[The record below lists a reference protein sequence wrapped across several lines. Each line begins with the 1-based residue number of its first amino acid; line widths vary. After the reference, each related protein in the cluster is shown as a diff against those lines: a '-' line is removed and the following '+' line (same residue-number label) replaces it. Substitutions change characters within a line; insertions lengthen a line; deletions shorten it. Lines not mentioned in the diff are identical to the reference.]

1 MSPGARTI
9 PAAMVLPT
17 AAEMPNHM
25 PSTRSKRPR
34 PGAVVLDTDA
44 PVPNSV
50 LDVVATPDVLDNGL
64 RKSAKRGD
72 DKGHSGKCKPKR
84 KRKRGIESRI
94 LEPEKTLAVKSEVAR
109 HPPAQRTEGAAE
121 VSVVIP
127 CLDEAKSIGICVE
140 KALTAFRGAGLRG
153 EVVVADNG
161 STDGSIEIAEK
172 LGARVVHV
180 QQRGYGL
187 ALRAGIAAAHGAFIV
202 MGDADDSYDFS
213 EVPRFVEM
221 WRKGNDV
228 VMGNR
233 FRGEIKPGAMPWHHK
248 YIGNPGLSS
257 LLNLFFGAGIGDSH
271 CGMRGFTRAVYERMD
286 LRSTGMEFAS
296 EFVIKAAQLG
306 AKIAEIPITLWPDKR
321 GRPPHLRSFRDGW
334 RHLRF
339 MLLYAPNWLFVL
351 PGALFMMLG
360 LFLVFW
366 LLPGPRAFTGHVVL
380 DVHTMIF
387 GVIFTLLGA
396 QILSI
401 GAFAKVFSYA
411 ERFDHRGTVS
421 LKRVLKR
428 VKLESGLLLGG
439 MMFLAGFAGCAWVT
453 WKWVASG
460 FGPLQEV
467 RQVLFWAMWLFL
479 GLQIIFASFFLS
491 MLGIS
496 RGTYI
501 GDYDLK

>member
-1 MSPGARTI
+1 MRGDEVGAQGYGESQ
-9 PAAMVLPT
+9 A
-17 AAEMPNHM
+17 N
-25 PSTRSKRPR
+25 
-34 PGAVVLDTDA
+34 GAVGAGSL
-44 PVPNSV
+44 
-50 LDVVATPDVLDNGL
+50 
-64 RKSAKRGD
+64 AKG
-72 DKGHSGKCKPKR
+72 
-84 KRKRGIESRI
+84 GID
-94 LEPEKTLAVKSEVAR
+94 
-109 HPPAQRTEGAAE
+109 

-127 CLDEAKSIGICVE
+127 CLNEANSIGICVD
-140 KALTAFRGAGLRG
+140 KALGAFRAAGLRG

-172 LGARVVHV
+172 LGARVVRV
-180 QQRGYGL
+180 EARGYGS
-187 ALRAGIAAAHGAFIV
+187 ALRAGISAARGAFIV

-213 EVPRFVEM
+213 DVPRFVEK
-221 WRKGNDV
+221 WRQGNDV

-248 YIGNPGLSS
+248 YVGNPALSS
-257 LLNLFFGAGIGDSH
+257 LLNLFFSTGIGDSH
-271 CGMRGFTRAVYERMD
+271 CGMRGFTKAVYERMD

-306 AKIAEIPITLWPDKR
+306 AKMAEIPITLWPDKR

-339 MLLYAPNWLFVL
+339 MLLYAPNWLFLL
-351 PGALFMMLG
+351 PGAAFMLVG
-360 LFLVFW
+360 LALVFW
-366 LLPGPRAFTGHVVL
+366 LLPGPRAITPRIGL
-380 DVHTMIF
+380 DLHTMIF

-411 ERFDHRGTVS
+411 ERFDRSGTVS
-421 LKRVLKR
+421 LKRILKR
-428 VKLESGLLLGG
+428 VTLESGLLLGG
-439 MMFLAGFAGCAWVT
+439 ALFLAGLAGCAWVT
-453 WKWVASG
+453 WQWVASG
-460 FGPLQEV
+460 FGPLAQI
-467 RQVLFWAMWLFL
+467 RQVLFWSMWLFL

>member
-1 MSPGARTI
+1 MPGSVNTEERNARNATDPVSAAAKPGAQDG
-9 PAAMVLPT
+9 V
-17 AAEMPNHM
+17 
-25 PSTRSKRPR
+25 
-34 PGAVVLDTDA
+34 
-44 PVPNSV
+44 
-50 LDVVATPDVLDNGL
+50 
-64 RKSAKRGD
+64 
-72 DKGHSGKCKPKR
+72 
-84 KRKRGIESRI
+84 
-94 LEPEKTLAVKSEVAR
+94 
-109 HPPAQRTEGAAE
+109 E

-127 CLDEAKSIGICVE
+127 CLNEANSIGICIS
-140 KALTAFRGAGLRG
+140 KALGAFGAAGLRG
-153 EVVVADNG
+153 EVIVADNG

-172 LGARVVHV
+172 LGARVVRV
-180 QQRGYGL
+180 EARGYGS
-187 ALRAGIAAAHGAFIV
+187 ALRAGIAAARGAFIV

-213 EVPRFVEM
+213 DVPRFVEK
-221 WRKGNDV
+221 WRQGNDV

-248 YIGNPGLSS
+248 YLGNPVLSS
-257 LLNLFFGAGIGDSH
+257 LLNVFFRSGIGDSH
-271 CGMRGFTRAVYERMD
+271 CGMRGFTRAVYDRMD

-306 AKIAEIPITLWPDKR
+306 ASIAEIPITLWPDKR

-351 PGALFMMLG
+351 PGAAFMFVG
-360 LFLVFW
+360 LALVFW
-366 LLPGPRAFTGHVVL
+366 LLPGPRAVSARITL

-411 ERFDHRGTVS
+411 ERFDRSGTVS

-428 VKLESGLLLGG
+428 VTLESGLLLGG
-439 MMFLAGFAGCAWVT
+439 VLFLAGFAGCAWVT
-453 WKWVASG
+453 WQWVASG
-460 FGPLQEV
+460 FGPLAQV

-501 GDYDLK
+501 GDYELK